1 MRLREK
7 FIVLTALSGLLVAI
21 VSIIGYWNAS
31 TNLEESIEAELAANV
46 AVQTNKLD
54 GWLVSKGQTAS
65 DAANLMTAA
74 KGNTAII
81 QSPESLSL
89 ADGDKDILE
98 LGVGT
103 ETGFF
108 QGRQA
113 GNKTGELDP
122 RTRGWYK
129 LGKEKGQLT
138 FTEAYVDKFTNK
150 LVTSAVAPFQVNG
163 QFGGT
168 IFVDILLETLDEQVN
183 NINYRGVGN
192 AAIVEPTG
200 VILAAKGKAEKMS
213 KFQDIPGL
221 GPKFDEMVKKGNGY
235 FILDDV
241 EGMGETIIAYSTV
254 GSSGWLISLAVPA
267 EEVFGALSH
276 MKVLYAIFTV
286 LGMALMSFMCRKIS
300 NDITVPVSALE
311 EHAQQLAQG
320 DLRVEDIPVRTS
332 DEIGNLTGAF
342 NTMSHNLRELIKQM
356 SRTSEQVAA
365 SAQELTASSH
375 QSAEASVHVAETV
388 GDVSAGMSQQLSDI
402 DGAKENVD
410 MVFKDITEMASKAKT
425 VAKASVQTA
434 GAAKTGANMMDEA
447 IKKMGA
453 IEQGVMESAEVVKK
467 LGENSQQIGQI
478 VEAISS
484 IAEQTNLLSLNAA
497 IEAARAGEHGRGFA
511 VVAEEVRK
519 LAAESQTSAE
529 KIKERI
535 ASIQSDTGKAV
546 ESMQKGS
553 EGVKEGTKSI
563 REVGA
568 QFSDIMAMVE
578 SINTQMNE
586 INQSVKLVSDGAN
599 NIVSAVDSIDNVS
612 RRTADNTQTIS
623 SATEEQS
630 ASNEEIAAASQ
641 ALAKLAGDMQEA
653 IGKFKI

>member
-21 VSIIGYWNAS
+21 VSIVGYYNAS
-31 TNLEESIEAELAANV
+31 TNLEESVESELVANV
-46 AVQTNKLD
+46 GAQTNLLD
-54 GWLVSKGQTAS
+54 GWAASKGQVAV
-65 DAANLMTAA
+65 DAAHLMSAY
-74 KGNTAII
+74 KGNTALIE
-81 QSPESLSL
+81 SPDSLSL

-129 LGKEKGQLT
+129 LGREKGQLA
-138 FTEAYVDKFTNK
+138 FTEAYVDKFTGK
-150 LVTSAVAPFQVNG
+150 LVTSAVCPFQVNG
-163 QFGGT
+163 QFGGS
-168 IFVDILLETLDEQVN
+168 ISVDILLETLNQQVAN
-183 NINYRGVGN
+183 VSYRGIGS
-192 AAIVEPTG
+192 AAIIEQTG
-200 VILAAKGKAEKMS
+200 NIIASKGKAEPMTNFK
-213 KFQDIPGL
+213 DIPGL
-221 GPKFDEMVKKGNGY
+221 GAKFEEMAKNKTGFFKVDTG
-235 FILDDV
+235 DD
-241 EGMGETIIAYSTV
+241 MGEAIIAYATV
-254 GSSGWLISLAVPA
+254 GNTGWIVSLAVP
-267 EEVFGALSH
+267 EDEVFATLNK
-276 MKVLYAIFTV
+276 MKVTYAV
-286 LGMALMSFMCRKIS
+286 LTLLGILLMGFMCRKLS
-300 NDITVPVSALE
+300 NGITVPVQELE
-311 EHAQQLAQG
+311 SHAQELAKG
-320 DLRVEDIPVRTS
+320 NLRLDDVAVMTD
-332 DEIGNLTGAF
+332 DEIGNLTIAF
-342 NTMSHNLRELIKQM
+342 NTMSHNLSELIKHM
-356 SRTSEQVAA
+356 ARTSEQVAA
-365 SAQELTASSH
+365 SSEELTASAH

-388 GDVSAGMSQQLSDI
+388 GEVSAGMSQQLQDI
-402 DGAKENVD
+402 DGAKGNVD
-410 MVFKDITEMASKAKT
+410 MVFHDITEMAGKAKA
-425 VAKASVQTA
+425 VAESSVQTA
-434 GAAKTGANMMDEA
+434 NAAKTGADMMESA
-447 IKKMGA
+447 IKKMGT

-529 KIKERI
+529 QIKERI
-535 ASIQSDTGKAV
+535 ASIQTDTAKAV
-546 ESMQKGS
+546 ESMERGS
-553 EGVKEGTKSI
+553 EGVKEGTKAI

-568 QFSDIMAMVE
+568 QFSDIMSMVE

-586 INQSVKLVSDGAN
+586 INGSVKLVADGAN

-612 RRTADNTQTIS
+612 RKTADDTQTIS

-653 IGKFKI
+653 IGKFQV

>member
-7 FIVLTALSGLLVAI
+7 FIILTALSGLLVAI
-21 VSIIGYWNAS
+21 VSVVGYWNAS
-31 TNLEESIEAELAANV
+31 TNLEESVEAELAANV
-46 AVQTNKLD
+46 SAQVNQLE
-54 GWLVSKGQTAS
+54 GWLYAKGQVAKG
-65 DAANLMTAA
+65 AANLMTAA

-81 QSPESLSL
+81 ESRDSLAL

-98 LGVGT
+98 LGIGT

-113 GNKTGELDP
+113 GNKTGEIDP

-129 LGKEKGQLT
+129 LGREKGQLT
-138 FTEAYVDKFTNK
+138 FTEAYVDKFTGK
-150 LVTSAVAPFQVNG
+150 LVTSAVVPFQTNG

-168 IFVDILLETLDEQVN
+168 IFVDILLETLDAQVKT
-183 NINYRGVGN
+183 INYRGVGT
-192 AAIVEPTG
+192 ATIMEPSG
-200 VILAAKGKAEKMS
+200 VVLATTGKAEKMS
-213 KFQDIPGL
+213 NYKDLPGL
-221 GPKFDEMVKKGNGY
+221 GAHFDEMAKNQTGY
-235 FILDDV
+235 FEVDGVGD
-241 EGMGETIIAYSTV
+241 MGDLIVAYATLEN
-254 GSSGWLISLAVPA
+254 SGWIVAMGVPYDTVMGNLSRMKITYTILTLA
-267 EEVFGALSH
+267 GIL
-276 MKVLYAIFTV
+276 
-286 LGMALMSFMCRKIS
+286 LMGFMCRKLS
-300 NDITVPVSALE
+300 NEITGPVQELE
-311 EHAQQLAQG
+311 AHAKELAQG
-320 DLRVEDIPVRTS
+320 NLRLDDIAVKTS
-332 DEIGNLTGAF
+332 DEIGSLTSAF
-342 NTMSHNLRELIKQM
+342 NTMSHNLRELIKHM
-356 SRTSEQVAA
+356 VKTSEQVAA

-388 GDVSAGMSQQLSDI
+388 GDVSAGMSQQLQDI

-410 MVFKDITEMASKAKT
+410 LVFRDITEMAGKAKT
-425 VAKASVQTA
+425 VAESSVQTA
-434 GAAKTGANMMDEA
+434 AAAKTGADMMESA
-447 IKKMGA
+447 IKKMGT

-529 KIKERI
+529 QIKERI
-535 ASIQSDTGKAV
+535 ASIQTDTAKAV
-546 ESMQKGS
+546 ESMERGS

-563 REVGA
+563 REVGV
-568 QFSDIMAMVE
+568 QFSDIMSMVE
-578 SINTQMNE
+578 SINAQMTE
-586 INQSVKLVSDGAN
+586 INSSVKLVSDGAN
-599 NIVSAVDSIDNVS
+599 NIVNAVDSIDNVS
-612 RRTADNTQTIS
+612 RKTADNTQTIS
-623 SATEEQS
+623 SATQEQS

-641 ALAKLAGDMQEA
+641 ALAKLAEEMQAA